1 MMATIFIVNATL
13 PYQIINKNTL
23 KLYRD
28 KKIVMRMKLDLKVS
42 MRGARRGD
50 FRVCRM
56 KKVY

>member
-1 MMATIFIVNATL
+1 MMATTFIVNATL

-42 MRGARRGD
+42 MHGGRGLTRG
-50 FRVCRM
+50 F
-56 KKVY
+56 